1 MSTRS
6 RGNFLY
12 GTLSGFNTTQT
23 TFTGTGFPNNIAT
36 GSYLPIVINP
46 GYNGATASGE
56 IVYVTGVAGN
66 VITVSGS
73 GGNRL
78 SFEGTSAT
86 SGSTGTQWIAG
97 PLASDFGLA
106 NQVANG
112 DFPVPA
118 SGKVLVGTSA
128 SGAAFTSTVSGLTI
142 NNATISGSTIGPGN
156 SLTYSDITPG
166 SNGQILITSG
176 TSTIWKSPGV
186 FNSGVQTG
194 TAVLNTYNSQS
205 WVTNSPNPVCTT
217 VLSGYTTYLIQG
229 RTTVISNN
237 TTTRAVCS
245 LQFNYLA
252 VTGGTYPL
260 VLGPTNVLMYC
271 PLNTGNQQAEMS
283 VQYVWQAPDRNAYTI
298 YLMAYEGTSANLGV
312 LSQYGLITAL
322 GIG

>member
-1 MSTRS
+1 MASRY

-23 TFTGTGFPNNIAT
+23 TFTGTGFPSQLTT
-36 GSYLPIVINP
+36 GTYLPVVINP

-56 IVYVTGVAGN
+56 IVYVTNVAPGG
-66 VITVSGS
+66 VITVSG
-73 GGNRL
+73 GRGR
-78 SFEGTSAT
+78 EGTTAT
-86 SGSTGTQWIAG
+86 SGSTGTQWVAG
-97 PLASDFGLA
+97 PLASDFGIS
-106 NQVANG
+106 NQIANG
-112 DFPVPA
+112 DFPTPA
-118 SGKVLVGTSA
+118 SGQLLVGTSA

-156 SLTYSDITPG
+156 SLTYSDITHG

-176 TSTIWKSPGV
+176 TSTIWRSPGV

-194 TAVLNTYNSQS
+194 TAVLNTYDSQS
-205 WVTNSPNPVCTT
+205 WVTDSPNPVCTT

-245 LQFNYLA
+245 LQFNYVS
-252 VTGGTYPL
+252 VTDPTYPQ
-260 VLGPTNVLMYC
+260 VLGTNNLLMYC
-271 PLNTGNQQAEMS
+271 PLNAGSQQAEMS
-283 VQYVWQAPDRNAYTI
+283 VQYVWQAPDRNAYI
-298 YLMAYEGTSANLGV
+298 IFLMAYEGTSANLGV